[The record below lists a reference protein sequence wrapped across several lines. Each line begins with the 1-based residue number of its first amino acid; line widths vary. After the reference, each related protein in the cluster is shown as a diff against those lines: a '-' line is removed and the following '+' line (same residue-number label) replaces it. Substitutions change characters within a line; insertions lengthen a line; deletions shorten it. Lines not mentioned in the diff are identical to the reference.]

1 MNMMNMVNVDLVV
14 QKRQINIV
22 IVKWNII
29 LIIDIILKQNVADEK
44 QDNDDTIYG
53 RKNVNYDLKLNIYQ
67 VLEMTITIKIQILIH
82 HKF

>member
-29 LIIDIILKQNVADEK
+29 LIIDKILKQIVADEK
-44 QDNDDTIYG
+44 QDNDDTIYV

>member
-29 LIIDIILKQNVADEK
+29 LIIDKILKQIVADEK
-44 QDNDDTIYG
+44 QDNDDTKYV